1 MNKVALVFAGIFLAI
16 TLVSPVFILIQ
27 EKALDDKDFEN
38 LGPNL
43 ADETQATEYFQ
54 AIAERH
60 QLALTIIVIVEAV
73 FVILFAIA
81 IWFAL
86 KT

>member
-1 MNKVALVFAGIFLAI
+1 MNRKALVFAGIFLAI
-16 TLVSPVFILIQ
+16 ALISPIFIFVS
-27 EKALDDKDFEN
+27 ETTADDKDFDN

-60 QLALTIIVIVEAV
+60 HTALLILAIIETV
-73 FVILFAIA
+73 FVVLFAIA
-81 IWFAL
+81 LWFAL
-86 KT
+86 TT